1 MRSDC
6 RLASGVANRPGGV
19 AFGWIVGRH
28 DSFAAVERSTALNF
42 WNRDFFDAIE
52 RKDAA
57 ELWKQA
63 MSRPSSGRLTKCM
76 ERALDHS
83 CVQRVLCDV

>member
-6 RLASGVANRPGGV
+6 WLASGKALRASGVANRPGGV

-28 DSFAAVERSTALNF
+28 DSFAAVERS

-57 ELWKQA
+57 ELWNQA
-63 MSRPSSGRLTKCM
+63 MSRP
-76 ERALDHS
+76 
-83 CVQRVLCDV
+83 VQGG

>member
-6 RLASGVANRPGGV
+6 WLASGKALRASGVANRPGGV
-19 AFGWIVGRH
+19 DFGRIVGRH

-57 ELWKQA
+57 ELWNVQA
-63 MSRPSSGRLTKCM
+63 LFRKANKMHGASS
-76 ERALDHS
+76 
-83 CVQRVLCDV
+83 